1 MTDRPILRLPSGRS
15 APRLKGTPI
24 SPPRPQSG
32 GRQGQGARFREQFD
46 RLEQA
51 LAGENA
57 EISLRHDP
65 AGIAPER
72 ALVFVT
78 AVPISQFIRVAEE
91 IGLEVFSE
99 IELDDDY
106 ELEEGVID
114 RKPELANP
122 TLYATMPSEDVL
134 NRILR
139 LWRAYQRNEAA
150 VRGDTPWW
158 NLFDML
164 AELRT
169 WGPQDR
175 FNERSRLEL
184 ENRLPFD
191 DEAEVRLELEIWP
204 TRNAERRRQW
214 RRETEARVVALGA
227 RVVSRS
233 SISEA
238 GFIYEALLIAM
249 ASESVRALLA
259 TPFAPD
265 GLASLDGLQ
274 FILPQTVGQ
283 SMPTQSDPVGQVDAQ
298 EPAPFDE
305 DAPVRAVLLDGTPI
319 AAHQQLNGGV
329 VIEDIH
335 GLVPNSLV
343 ADRLHATTM
352 ASLILRGDIRADGSP
367 LEDSRLLSIPILID
381 VDQDT
386 VSPEDRLFVDL
397 VHVALVRAFLGEEP
411 LAPDAFVVNFSVG
424 IRGAHFTGLISSLA
438 RLMDWW
444 ADTHGVLFIVSA
456 GNITDHLVVPG
467 VNSIEFEAMNREDR
481 ARCVEAAQRMVRHQR
496 TLLAPS
502 EALNV
507 VSVGAASIDLTE
519 PLARP
524 PANEIDIDR
533 GDGVMPAL
541 SSAIGLGPFRSMKPD
556 FLHIG
561 GAHNVLMSPQG
572 GNLNLRIVTR
582 SRRTGLFVASAGQG
596 VNAVARSRGT
606 SCATALTTRAHLK
619 SAAALTG
626 EDGPYEGLELS
637 RRDLALLTRALSV
650 NSSRW
655 PESAFNFYNRERA
668 PNPHKHL
675 QAKQEVVRYYGHGVL
690 NEQLMLESPASGAT
704 LVGLG
709 TVRKD
714 RGLIFDLPIP
724 PSLSGERIGRSM
736 FVTIA
741 WFSPVDAVRAKYRLA
756 SMQAVVADFDE
767 EAEENDAKDKSWKID
782 LKSGHLD
789 DNLIKRGTVWSKR
802 LVRNRAC
809 VPEIEE
815 GESIPIRVQCS
826 DASGGGLDPNDD
838 IRFAIAVTLEIE
850 AEAEFD
856 IHAEIEDAIRLRVQ
870 DVG

>member
-1 MTDRPILRLPSGRS
+1 MTDRPILRLPNGRA
-15 APRLKGTPI
+15 APRLKGKPT
-24 SPPRPQSG
+24 SPPRAQSG

-51 LAGENA
+51 LAGQDT
-57 EISLRHDP
+57 EIALRQDP

-78 AVPISQFIRVAEE
+78 AVPIPQFIRVAEE

-99 IELDDDY
+99 LDLDDDY
-106 ELEEGVID
+106 ELEEDIID
-114 RKPELANP
+114 RSPELANP

-134 NRILR
+134 KRVLR

-150 VRGDTPWW
+150 VRGDKPWRD
-158 NLFDML
+158 LFDML
-164 AELRT
+164 AELRI

-191 DEAEVRLELEIWP
+191 DDAEVRIELEIWP
-204 TRNAERRRQW
+204 TRNVGKRQQW
-214 RRETEARVVALGA
+214 RKDTEARVVALGA
-227 RVVSRS
+227 RIVSRS
-233 SISEA
+233 SISEV

-249 ASESVRALLA
+249 TTASVRAMLA

-265 GLASLDGLQ
+265 GLASLEGLQ
-274 FILPQTVGQ
+274 FILPQTIGQ
-283 SMPTQSDPVGQVDAQ
+283 SMPTQSDPIDQAYVQ
-298 EPAPFDE
+298 ELASFDE
-305 DAPVRAVLLDGTPI
+305 EAPLRAVLLDGTPI
-319 AAHQQLNGGV
+319 AAHQQLNSGV
-329 VIEDIH
+329 VIEDVH
-335 GLVPNSLV
+335 GLVSNSVV

-367 LEDSRLLSIPILID
+367 LKDSRLLSIPILID
-381 VDQDT
+381 VDQNT
-386 VSPEDRLFVDL
+386 VSPAERLFVDL

-411 LAPDAFVVNFSVG
+411 LAPNAFVVNFSVG

-444 ADTHGVLFIVSA
+444 ADVHGVLFIVST
-456 GNITDHLVVPG
+456 GNITDHLVVRG
-467 VNSIEFEAMNREDR
+467 VNSIEFEAMSREDR
-481 ARCVEAAQRMVRHQR
+481 ALRVENAQRMARHQR

-507 VSVGAASIDLTE
+507 VSVGAASIDLAE
-519 PLARP
+519 PIGP
-524 PANEIDIDR
+524 MTANEVDIDR
-533 GDGVMPAL
+533 GDGVIPAL
-541 SSAIGLGPFRSMKPD
+541 SSAIGLGPFRSVKPD

-561 GAHNVLMSPQG
+561 GAHNVSMFPQG
-572 GNLNLRIVTR
+572 GNLNLRVVAR
-582 SRRTGLFVASAGQG
+582 SHRTGLYVASTGQG
-596 VNAVARSRGT
+596 TNAVARSRGT
-606 SCATALTTRAHLK
+606 SCATALTTRAHLN

-626 EDGPYEGLELS
+626 EDGPYEGLELP

-655 PESAFNFYNRERA
+655 PESALNFYNRERA
-668 PNPHKHL
+668 PNPRKHL
-675 QAKQEVVRYYGHGVL
+675 QAKQEVVRYYGHGLL
-690 NEQLMLESPASGAT
+690 NEQLMLESPTSGAT

-709 TVRKD
+709 TLRKD
-714 RGLIFDLPIP
+714 GGLIFDLPIP
-724 PSLSGERIGRSM
+724 PSLSGERIGRSL

-741 WFSPVDAVRAKYRLA
+741 WFSPVDPVRAKYRLA
-756 SMQAVVADFDE
+756 SMEAVVADYDV
-767 EAEENDAKDKSWKID
+767 EAEENNAKDKSWRID

-802 LVRNRAC
+802 LVKNRAH

-815 GESIPIRVQCS
+815 GDTIPIRVQCS

-838 IRFAIAVTLEIE
+838 IRFAIAVTLEVE
-850 AEAEFD
+850 AEVEFD
-856 IHAEIEDAIRLRVQ
+856 VYAEIEGAIRFKVQ
-870 DVG
+870 DTG

>member
-1 MTDRPILRLPSGRS
+1 MTDRPILRLPNGRA
-15 APRLKGTPI
+15 APRLRGSPI

-51 LAGENA
+51 LAGEDA
-57 EISLRHDP
+57 DIALRQDP

-78 AVPISQFIRVAEE
+78 AVPIPQFIRVAEE

-99 IELDDDY
+99 LELEDDY
-106 ELEEGVID
+106 ELEDGVVD
-114 RKPELANP
+114 RSPELANP

-150 VRGDTPWW
+150 VRGDAPWW

-175 FNERSRLEL
+175 FNESSRLEL

-191 DEAEVRLELEIWP
+191 DEAEVRIELEIWP
-204 TRNAERRRQW
+204 TRNARKRQQW
-214 RRETEARVVALGA
+214 RSDTEARVIALGA

-238 GFIYEALLIAM
+238 GFIYEAILIAM
-249 ASESVRALLA
+249 PAASVRAMLA
-259 TPFAPD
+259 TPSAPD
-265 GLASLDGLQ
+265 GLASLEGLQ

-283 SMPTQSDPVGQVDAQ
+283 SLPTQSDPIDQADAQ
-298 EPAPFDE
+298 ELAPFDDE
-305 DAPVRAVLLDGTPI
+305 APLRAVLLDGTPI
-319 AAHQQLNGGV
+319 AAHQQLDGGV
-329 VIEDIH
+329 VIEDVH
-335 GLVPNSLV
+335 GLVPNSVV

-381 VDQDT
+381 VSQDT
-386 VSPEDRLFVDL
+386 VSPADRLFVDL
-397 VHVALVRAFLGEEP
+397 VHISLMRVFLGDEP

-444 ADTHGVLFIVSA
+444 AEAHGVLFIVSA
-456 GNITDHLVVPG
+456 GNVMDHLVVPG
-467 VNSIEFEAMNREDR
+467 VSSIDFEEMSQDDR
-481 ARCVEAAQRMVRHQR
+481 AHRVEEAQRLSRHQR

-507 VSVGAASIDLTE
+507 VSVGASSIDLAE
-519 PLARP
+519 PEAPP
-524 PANEIDIDR
+524 PANEVDIER

-556 FLHIG
+556 FLHVG
-561 GAHNVLMSPQG
+561 GAHNLQMFPQG
-572 GNLNLRIVTR
+572 GNLNLRVVQQ
-582 SRRTGLFVASAGQG
+582 SRRTGLYVASAGQG
-596 VNAVARSRGT
+596 TTSIARSRGT
-606 SCATALTTRAHLK
+606 SCANALTTRAHLN

-626 EDGPYEGLELS
+626 EDGPYEGLELP

-668 PNPHKHL
+668 PNPRRHL
-675 QAKQEVVRYYGHGVL
+675 QAKQEVARYYGHGLL
-690 NEQLMLESPASGAT
+690 NEQLMLESPNSGAT

-709 TVRKD
+709 TLRKD
-714 RGLIFDLPIP
+714 GGLIFDLPIP

-741 WFSPVDAVRAKYRLA
+741 WFSPVDPVRAKYRLA
-756 SMQAVVADFDE
+756 SMHAVVADYDE
-767 EAEENDAKDKSWKID
+767 GAEENGARDNSWNLD

-802 LVRNRAC
+802 LVKNRVH

-815 GESIPIRVQCS
+815 GDTIPIRVQCS

-838 IRFAIAVTLEIE
+838 IRFAIAVTLEVE

-856 IHAEIEDAIRLRVQ
+856 IHTEIEATIRLRVQ
-870 DVG
+870 DAG